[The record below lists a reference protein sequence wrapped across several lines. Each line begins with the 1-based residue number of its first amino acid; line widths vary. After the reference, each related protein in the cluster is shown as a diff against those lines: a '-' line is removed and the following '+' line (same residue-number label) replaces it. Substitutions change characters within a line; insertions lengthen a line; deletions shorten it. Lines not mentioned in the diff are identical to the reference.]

1 MVSTTIT
8 ISNTTKRKLTSLRF
22 EHLKN
27 AILGEKYELSVV
39 FIGKTKMQG
48 LNKKY
53 RNIDKSTDILSFPI
67 SPDHGEIFISILDAN
82 KKAKDFDRSEEN
94 YLEFLFIHGLV
105 HLIGFDHGKEMEEVE
120 KKYRK
125 KFSI

>member
-105 HLIGFDHGKEMEEVE
+105 HLIGFDHGKEMDELEE
-120 KKYRK
+120 KYRK